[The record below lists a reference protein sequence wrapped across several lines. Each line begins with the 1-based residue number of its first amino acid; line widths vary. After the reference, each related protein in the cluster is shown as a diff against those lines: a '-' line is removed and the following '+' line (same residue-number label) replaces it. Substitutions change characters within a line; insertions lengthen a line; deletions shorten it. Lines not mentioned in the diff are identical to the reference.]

1 MAVKKKTAKQGTGK
15 AAKKTVKQGA
25 KVARGKGAGKIS
37 IANEFKKISTAVMIL
52 VGVVAVVAMVADF
65 YMGRPAGKRAAAPV
79 VRTTPDRPEPGP
91 VLSKKRVSIKPD
103 YTITPDASIKP
114 DQRAAASRKHP
125 VFEIFDDSDET
136 PKQRPE
142 PVAVPPVLQDK
153 TPQVAI
159 IIDDIGFDKN
169 ISLALAG
176 LDPHLTLSILP
187 GAPHAKAIALL
198 LHQRGTEIL
207 LHLPME
213 PMEYPRVDP
222 GPGALLST
230 MTPDELLDQLRQD
243 LDMVPH
249 AAGVN
254 NHMGSR
260 MTSLSPQMNQI
271 FTVLKQRNLFFVD
284 SLTARGSLCR
294 QSARLLRIPFA
305 QRDVFLDNV
314 QDADYIRKQLAQL
327 LAVAERHG
335 TAIGIGHPYR
345 ATFLTLKS
353 EMERLKKKIRIVPAS
368 ALVAIPG

>member
-15 AAKKTVKQGA
+15 AAEKTVKKRA
-25 KVARGKGAGKIS
+25 PSPRGKGSAKVS
-37 IANEFKKISTAVMIL
+37 IADEFKKILMAVVLL
-52 VGVVAVVAMVADF
+52 VGVVAVLAMVADF
-65 YMGRPAGKRAAAPV
+65 YMGRPAGKREAAPV
-79 VRTTPDRPEPGP
+79 ARTTSDRPEPGA
-91 VLSKKRVSIKPD
+91 VQLKKRVSRKPD
-103 YTITPDASIKP
+103 HSGTA
-114 DQRAAASRKHP
+114 DQREASSRKHP
-125 VFEIFDDSDET
+125 VFEVFDDSHQPAERT
-136 PKQRPE
+136 PKPA
-142 PVAVPPVLQDK
+142 AVPPVLQDK
-153 TPQVAI
+153 TPRVAI

-169 ISLALAG
+169 MSMALAG

-187 GAPHAKAIALL
+187 GAPHARAIALL
-198 LHQRGTEIL
+198 LHQQGTEIL

-230 MTPDELLDQLRQD
+230 MTPDQLLDQLRKD
-243 LDMVPH
+243 LDMIPH
-249 AAGVN
+249 VAGVN

-284 SLTARGSLCR
+284 SLTARESLCR

-314 QDADYIRKQLAQL
+314 QDGDYIRQQLAQL
-327 LAVAERHG
+327 LAVAQRHG

-345 ATFLTLKS
+345 ATYLTLKS
-353 EMERLKKKIRIVPAS
+353 EMERLKRKIRIVPAS
-368 ALVAIPG
+368 ALVVIPG

>member
-15 AAKKTVKQGA
+15 AAKKTAKKGA
-25 KVARGKGAGKIS
+25 KAPRGKASGKIS
-37 IANEFKKISTAVMIL
+37 FASEFKKISTAVIL
-52 VGVVAVVAMVADF
+52 LIGVVAVLAMVADF
-65 YMGRPAGKRAAAPV
+65 YMGRPVDKRGTATV
-79 VRTTPDRPEPGP
+79 DRTAPDRSEPEP
-91 VLSKKRVSIKPD
+91 VQLKRRVSRKQDP
-103 YTITPDASIKP
+103 SIKP
-114 DQRAAASRKHP
+114 DQRATTSRKHP
-125 VFEIFDDSDET
+125 VFEVFDDSDET
-136 PKQRPE
+136 PKRTPK
-142 PVAVPPVLQDK
+142 PVSVPPVLQDK
-153 TPQVAI
+153 TPRVAI
-159 IIDDIGFDKN
+159 IIDDIGFDKK
-169 ISLALAG
+169 ISLALAE

-187 GAPHAKAIALL
+187 YAPHAKAIARL

-213 PMEYPRVDP
+213 PMEYPKIDP

-243 LDMVPH
+243 LDIIPFV
-249 AAGVN
+249 AGVN

-260 MTSLSPQMNQI
+260 ITSLSPQMNQI
-271 FTVLKQRNLFFVD
+271 FTVLKQRNLFFID

-314 QDADYIRKQLAQL
+314 QDADYIRKQLARL
-327 LAVAERHG
+327 LAIAEIHG

-345 ATFLTLKS
+345 ATYLTLKS

-368 ALVAIPG
+368 AMVEIPG